1 MTSGSTAGDGISGRG
16 LGDGVVGLSPSPAE
30 SVLTSVVVES
40 ELNGP
45 SAVRE
50 LAALGEAVG
59 KVVNDQMEGR
69 SYSVFYLELDGEMFT
84 VAENTHCNASRSWGL
99 SHQNDTPALACLGS
113 CPCKN
118 VTREL

>member
-16 LGDGVVGLSPSPAE
+16 LGDGVLGLSPSPAE

-84 VAENTHCNASRSWGL
+84 VAENTHCNACRSWGL

>member
-30 SVLTSVVVES
+30 SMLTSVVVES

-84 VAENTHCNASRSWGL
+84 VAENTHCNACRSWGL

>member
-59 KVVNDQMEGR
+59 KVVNDPMEGR

-84 VAENTHCNASRSWGL
+84 VAENTHCNACRSWGL